1 MDINWS
7 AIGAIAAVIVVATAA
22 AYLLMQIFKKK
33 DSAILT
39 KQKVIRDWKPTGN
52 INFIIPQEL
61 IGKYEDKSRLYL
73 EIEEDRLIELVGGG
87 ETKEIRFR
95 LASSQEAVVVVKCYN
110 RHVKAYPTE
119 GILGLANLKERESA
133 AKADDRNP
141 EQRVPE
147 HEVGI
152 LPDPVT
158 HDRP

>member
-1 MDINWS
+1 
-7 AIGAIAAVIVVATAA
+7 
-22 AYLLMQIFKKK
+22 
-33 DSAILT
+33 
-39 KQKVIRDWKPTGN
+39 
-52 INFIIPQEL
+52 
-61 IGKYEDKSRLYL
+61 
-73 EIEEDRLIELVGGG
+73 
-87 ETKEIRFR
+87 
-95 LASSQEAVVVVKCYN
+95 
-110 RHVKAYPTE
+110 VKAYPTE